1 MADTQAARPLRIGCA
16 SGFWGDSLAGTGQ
29 LVARGG
35 LDFLVFDW
43 LAEITLSLLARVK
56 AKKPEAGFVP
66 DFIEAIAPH
75 LAEIKQ
81 RGIRVV
87 SNGGGMNP
95 AGCAA
100 ALAAR
105 SRAAGLDFRIAVV
118 TGDDLKPREDE
129 FRAAGVREMFT
140 GAALP
145 EKLVT
150 ANAYIGARGIAAALD
165 AGAEIVITG
174 RCVDS
179 AVTLGPLVH
188 HFGWDWRD
196 GDRLAQG
203 SLAGHLIECGA
214 QGTGGLFTDWQSV
227 PGWDDMGFPIVEV
240 SGDGSF
246 VLTKPEG
253 TGGLIAPLS
262 AAEQLLYEI
271 GDPAAY
277 LLPDVTCDF
286 RDVRLVADGPDR
298 VRVSGAR
305 GRPASGLLKVS
316 ATHADGFRTIGT
328 VTIGGRDAVAK
339 AERTGAAII
348 ARAARLIAEAGL
360 PPLLETSIEV
370 LGSEATYG
378 PHASVAAKSVRE
390 VVLKIG
396 ARAAK
401 AESLDILARE
411 VAPAATATAQGLTG
425 LYAGR
430 PAVQPVFR
438 NFSFLWPA
446 AKVPATVTMG
456 ETVIEVAN
464 PPPAP
469 PTPIP
474 DVPAAPAASGGAVA
488 VPLIALAVG
497 RSGDKGDIANI
508 GVIARRPEY
517 LPYIRAALTPAAVGH
532 WFRHLRPSKVER
544 FDLPGFDALNFLLHD
559 ALGGGGVA
567 SIRIDPQG
575 KALAQMLMDM
585 PVAVPTGLVPG
596 KEGERA

>member
-1 MADTQAARPLRIGCA
+1 MVERATATPLRIGCA

-29 LVARGG
+29 LVRHGG
-35 LDFLVFDW
+35 IDVLVFDW

-56 AKKPEAGFVP
+56 AKKPDAGFVP
-66 DFIEAIAPH
+66 DFIEALAPH
-75 LAEIKQ
+75 LGEIKEK
-81 RGIRVV
+81 GIRVV

-95 AGCAA
+95 AACAA
-100 ALAAR
+100 ALSAR
-105 SRAAGLDFRIAVV
+105 AEAAGLAFRIAVV
-118 TGDDLKPREDE
+118 TGDDLKPQEAD
-129 FRAAGVREMFT
+129 FRAAGVAEMFT
-140 GAALP
+140 GAPLP

-150 ANAYIGARGIAAALD
+150 ANAYIGARAIAAALD

-188 HFGWDWRD
+188 HFGWSWQDW
-196 GDRLAQG
+196 DRLAQG

-214 QGTGGLFTDWQSV
+214 QGTGGLFTDWQAV

-240 SGDGSF
+240 SADGSF
-246 VLTKPEG
+246 VLTKPEA
-253 TGGLIAPLS
+253 TGGLISPLS

-277 LLPDVTCDF
+277 ALPDVTCDF
-286 RDVRLVADGPDR
+286 RSVRLEAVGADR

-305 GRPASGLLKVS
+305 GRPASGRLKVS

-339 AERTGAAII
+339 AERTGAAIL
-348 ARAARLIAEAGL
+348 ARATRLAVEAGL
-360 PPLLETSIEV
+360 PPFTETSIEV

-378 PHASVAAKSVRE
+378 PHATVAAKGVRE

-396 ARAAK
+396 ARAARP
-401 AESLDILARE
+401 ETLELLARE
-411 VAPAATATAQGLTG
+411 VAPAATATSQGLTG

-446 AKVPATVTMG
+446 TLVPARVVLG
-456 ETVIEVAN
+456 NETLDVPN
-464 PPPAP
+464 PEPAP
-469 PTPIP
+469 PVAPP
-474 DVPAAPAASGGAVA
+474 AVPAIEAVA
-488 VPLIALAVG
+488 GQGALVPLIALAVG

-508 GVIARRPEY
+508 GVVARRPDY
-517 LPYIRAALTPAAVGH
+517 LPFIRAALTPAAVAD
-532 WFRHLRPSKVER
+532 WFRHLRPSRVER

-585 PVAVPTGLVPG
+585 PVAVPAGLVPG
-596 KEGERA
+596 YEQEAA

>member
-1 MADTQAARPLRIGCA
+1 MATAKGAGPLRIGCA
-16 SGFWGDSLAGTGQ
+16 SGFWGDSLEGTAQ
-29 LVARGG
+29 LVTRGG
-35 LDFLVFDW
+35 IDFLVFDW

-56 AKKPEAGFVP
+56 AKKPEAGYVP

-75 LAEIKQ
+75 LATIKD
-81 RGIRVV
+81 RGIRIV

-95 AGCAA
+95 AACAA

-105 SRAAGLDFRIAVV
+105 AEAAGLSFRIATVA
-118 TGDDLKPREDE
+118 GDDLKPAEDE
-129 FRAAGVREMFT
+129 IRAAAVREMFT

-145 EKLVT
+145 DKLVT

-188 HFGWDWRD
+188 HFGWDWQD
-196 GDRLAQG
+196 WDRLAQG

-214 QGTGGLFTDWQSV
+214 QGTGGLFTDWQAV

-240 SGDGSF
+240 EGDGGF
-246 VLTKPEG
+246 TLTKPDG
-253 TGGLIAPLS
+253 TGGLITPLS

-277 LLPDVTCDF
+277 LLPDVACDL
-286 RDVRLVADGPDR
+286 RAVSLVQAGPDR
-298 VRVSGAR
+298 VRVTGAR
-305 GRPASGLLKVS
+305 GRPPSGSLKVS
-316 ATHADGFRTIGT
+316 ATFADGFRMIGA
-328 VTIGGRDAVAK
+328 VTIAGREAAAK
-339 AERTGAAII
+339 AERTGAAIV
-348 ARAARLIAEAGL
+348 ARAMRLIAEKGL
-360 PPLLETSIEV
+360 PPLSETSIEV

-378 PHASVAAKSVRE
+378 PHAAPAAKAARE

-396 ARAAK
+396 ARAPVA
-401 AESLDILARE
+401 ASLDLLAKE
-411 VAPAATATAQGLTG
+411 VVPAATAMAQGLTG

-430 PAVQPVFR
+430 PGVAPVFR

-446 AKVPATVTMG
+446 AKVPATVTLG
-456 ETVIEVAN
+456 AESFAVDNPVPPVA
-464 PPPAP
+464 PAP
-469 PTPIP
+469 
-474 DVPAAPAASGGAVA
+474 VA
-488 VPLIALAVG
+488 VPAVDAAVDGVETVPLIRLAVG

-508 GVIARRPEY
+508 GVIARRPDY
-517 LPYIRAALTPAAVGH
+517 QPYIRAALTVDAVKAWFGH
-532 WFRHLRPSKVER
+532 LGVSRVER
-544 FDLPGFDALNFLLHD
+544 FDLPGFDALNFMLHD

-567 SIRIDPQG
+567 SVRIDPQG

-585 PVAVPTGLVPG
+585 PVKVPAGFPG
-596 KEGERA
+596 

>member
-1 MADTQAARPLRIGCA
+1 MADTQAANPLRIGCA

-29 LVARGG
+29 LIARGD
-35 LDFLVFDW
+35 LDVLVFDW

-75 LAEIKQ
+75 LAEIKR
-81 RGIRVV
+81 RGIRIV

-95 AGCAA
+95 SGCAA

-105 SRAAGLDFRIAVV
+105 AKAAGLDFRIAVV
-118 TGDDLKPREDE
+118 TGDDLKPQEAE
-129 FRAAGVREMFT
+129 FRAEGVREMFT

-188 HFGWDWRD
+188 HFGWGWQD

-203 SLAGHLIECGA
+203 SLAGHLIECGV

-240 SGDGSF
+240 SADGSF
-246 VLTKPEG
+246 VLTKPAG

-316 ATHADGFRTIGT
+316 ATYADGFRTIGT

-396 ARAAK
+396 ARATK

-446 AKVPATVTMG
+446 VKVPATVTLG
-456 ETVIEVAN
+456 ETAIEVAN

-469 PTPIP
+469 AVAPVY
-474 DVPAAPAASGGAVA
+474 VPAVDAATGGEVA

-508 GVIARRPEY
+508 GVIARRPDY
-517 LPYIRAALTPAAVGH
+517 LPFIRAALTPTAVGQ

-585 PVAVPTGLVPG
+585 PVAVPAGLVPG
-596 KEGERA
+596 REGEQG